1 MGPTDRAAV
10 AALVRQL
17 GYQATDDEVEQ
28 RIVDVLARPDH
39 LALVAEFGVVIG
51 WIHAYEVVL
60 LEDPV
65 AVEIGGLVVSDTA
78 RRRGSGSL
86 LMAAA
91 ERWAM
96 ERGIPRVR
104 LRSNAKRKRAHR
116 FYRALGYT
124 EIKRSLIFYK
134 DLRADPGATA

>member
-1 MGPTDRAAV
+1 MAPTDRAAV
-10 AALVRQL
+10 GALVRQL

-28 RIVDVLARPDH
+28 RIREVVGRSDH

-51 WIHAYEVVL
+51 WVHAYEVVL

-65 AVEIGGLVVSDTA
+65 AVEIGGIVVSDTA

-91 ERWAM
+91 ERWAV
-96 ERGIPRVR
+96 ERGIPRIR

-116 FYRALGYT
+116 FYRVLGY
-124 EIKRSLIFYK
+124 EEVKKSLTFTK
-134 DLRADPGATA
+134 ELGG